1 MIRIIVLSLALLV
14 VTGCTKAPSSS
25 IASNQATKLDIPKTN
40 APTAKLQRLAPG
52 ETPTIR
58 GYGDGVGDAE
68 VNAPRNPDRWL
79 PQLNFSEADQQ
90 TYREAYYRGYDSVK
104 PPSSSPT
111 TSPSPTPSPTTSS
124 SITAARIAELQ
135 RWGKEDGTGDAAASF
150 AANPGAGILSK
161 GITIPA
167 EQTIYTSAYNN
178 AYQQQ
183 PVPSTSPTQ
192 IPSRL
197 STAQLKTQGY
207 DDGYNDAQGKF
218 PSDPNRGIDRWGLTN
233 ETDQQIYIT
242 AYNNGYQQYV
252 DPSGIVP
259 GRW

>member
-1 MIRIIVLSLALLV
+1 MLIRMIVLSLALV
-14 VTGCTKAPSSS
+14 AVAGCTKAPSSS
-25 IASNQATKLDIPKTN
+25 IASNQAAKLDIPKTN

-52 ETPTIR
+52 ETATVR
-58 GYGDGVGDAE
+58 GYGDGTGDAE

-79 PQLNFSEADQQ
+79 PQLNFTEADQQ
-90 TYREAYYRGYDSVK
+90 AYREGYYRGYDSVK

-111 TSPSPTPSPTTSS
+111 VSPSPSPTASP
-124 SITAARIAELQ
+124 SITTARVAELQ
-135 RWGKEDGTGDAAASF
+135 RWGKEDGANDAAAGF

-183 PVPSTSPTQ
+183 PAPAPSPTQ

-197 STAQLKTQGY
+197 SAAQLKTQGY

-218 PSDPNRGIDRWGLTN
+218 PSDPNRGINRWGLTN
-233 ETDQQIYIT
+233 TTDQQIYIT

-252 DPSGIVP
+252 DPSGVVP